1 VQIFWGLWL
10 LPIGKL
16 IIESEFLPK
25 TIGYLM
31 IIAGIGYVVDVF
43 NWFVFP
49 DFNFGLSVFTFVGEI
64 VLPLWLLIKGVN
76 LKNWQRR
83 PNF

>member
-1 VQIFWGLWL
+1 
-10 LPIGKL
+10 
-16 IIESEFLPK
+16 
-25 TIGYLM
+25 M
-31 IIAGIGYVVDVF
+31 IITGIGYVVDVF
-43 NWFVFP
+43 NWSVFP